1 MNTLMTTLQ
10 QPLSVAALAQCLGFG
25 SRPAPRAVK
34 RRSRGPHDSFRRA
47 LAATA
52 EALNAQGLDEH
63 TAPGCGWYDSSHEL
77 HQGLVVLEHS
87 AAEGLGAELPVTVWL
102 KLALH
107 DASAAGLAGDGA
119 WPSLR
124 A

>member
-34 RRSRGPHDSFRRA
+34 RRSRSLRDSRQRA
-47 LAATA
+47 LAAA
-52 EALNAQGLDEH
+52 ASHEPGLDD

-77 HQGLVVLEHS
+77 HQGLLVLEHNG
-87 AAEGLGAELPVTVWL
+87 AEGLAAELPVTVWL
-102 KLALH
+102 QLAL
-107 DASAAGLAGDGA
+107 DGA
-119 WPSLR
+119 PCAGGSGSRPWPALR